1 MTGILS
7 VSPAAAGKSS
17 LLPVRT
23 GAEKLTSLKEG
34 SAHGS
39 RSQLP
44 LRKGS
49 LQLTAPGHS
58 HPCMVVKV
66 GRSNSRHVTSGVT
79 SRETEKMLTC
89 LLVCAQ
95 LEFFTHMVQEPVPRD
110 WCCPQW
116 VGFPTPVNSIKTS
129 PLPQALID
137 LPTGQPNIDSSSL
150 RLFPDDSRLPQVNKV
165 NTYRSL
171 NFHLISRKERLGG
184 GGSSESLQAYSSARG
199 QVRGWA
205 TQLAQGL
212 CPLEVRGQGSGSS
225 FSRKTPRASVLGG
238 MVPHTGLRQAL
249 GQGSRLASEGGPG
262 RDNRGHGPP

>member
-1 MTGILS
+1 MTGTLS

-17 LLPVRT
+17 LLPGRT

-39 RSQLP
+39 RSQPP

-66 GRSNSRHVTSGVT
+66 GPSNSRHVTSGVT

-171 NFHLISRKERLGG
+171 NFHLISRKERFGG
-184 GGSSESLQAYSSARG
+184 GRSSESLQAYSSAKGSGERLG
-199 QVRGWA
+199 HPACSGSVPSG
-205 TQLAQGL
+205 
-212 CPLEVRGQGSGSS
+212 GQGSGV
-225 FSRKTPRASVLGG
+225 RGQV
-238 MVPHTGLRQAL
+238 VPF
-249 GQGSRLASEGGPG
+249 PG
-262 RDNRGHGPP
+262 RLPCLCVGRNGSSHRPQANTWARQQISFRRRPRQG